1 MKRLGNVFDDIVDL
15 KNLKLAFYK
24 AQKRKAYRKD
34 IIKFRN
40 NFDVNIS
47 LLREELLSGKY
58 KPSKYRKFIIKRPKE
73 RLISA
78 AAFRDRIVHHAI
90 INICEDRFEKNLIDQ
105 CCACR
110 KSKGTDH
117 AVNIAKSFRNPWY
130 LKLDIHKYFNSIQ
143 HAQLLKVLTRL
154 FKDNRLLSLFE
165 LIIKSYS
172 TSEGKGL
179 PIGNLTSQYFANTF
193 LSSLDHYIK
202 ETLKCK
208 EYVRYMDDFVLCG
221 ASKQQLKDWLEKIKI
236 KLEEIGLCLNNPI
249 LNRLS
254 HGFPF
259 LGYRFSY
266 GNVRLSLRIKKN
278 FRERLKQANYNADYG
293 LWDAMEYKSHVSPIM
308 AHLKRANYKEFFLVV
323 N

>member
-40 NFDVNIS
+40 NFSDNIES
-47 LLREELLSGKY
+47 LQEELLSGEY
-58 KPSKYRKFIIKRPKE
+58 KPSKYREFTIKLPKE

-78 AAFRDRIVHHAI
+78 ASFKDRVVHHAV
-90 INICEDRFEKNLIDQ
+90 INVCEERFEKNLIDQ
-105 CCACR
+105 CTACR
-110 KSKGTDH
+110 KGKGIDY
-117 AVNIAKSFRNPWY
+117 AIKIAKSFRNPWY

-143 HAQLLKVLTRL
+143 HNKLMEVLERL
-154 FKDNRLLSLFE
+154 FKDDRLLLLFK
-165 LIIKSYS
+165 LIINSYH
-172 TSEGKGL
+172 TSKGRGL

-266 GNVRLSLRIKKN
+266 GNVRLSLRTKKN
-278 FRERLKQANYNADYG
+278 FKKHIKQANHNANYG
-293 LWDAMEYKSHVSPIM
+293 IWNPMEYRAHISPIM
-308 AHLKRANYKEFFLVV
+308 ACLRRANFKEFFLVV